1 MGPTREYDSGV
12 LACWLSTAP
21 TPGLCPHLP
30 AVVNKLTWSGSDP
43 GPLWPWP
50 RPRSGPTHSGPAPAT
65 HDSL

>member
-1 MGPTREYDSGV
+1 MGPTKENDSGV

-21 TPGLCPHLP
+21 RGLCPHLP

-43 GPLWPWP
+43 GLLWP
-50 RPRSGPTHSGPAPAT
+50 RPRSSPTHSGPAPAT